1 MDSIFLLLWILFF
14 AALPVILVFGFI
26 GAKAN
31 SPSHESLNGPIESD
45 SSEIVT
51 LVESRANKKWSVFS
65 KALAFAVILAATQSI
80 YNGSLL
86 NLLNGMLRALLEM
99 AALIAG
105 TVIRIGFG
113 G

>member
-1 MDSIFLLLWILFF
+1 M
-14 AALPVILVFGFI
+14 ILVFGFI

-31 SPSHESLNGPIESD
+31 SHSHESDPIESD

-51 LVESRANKKWSVFS
+51 LVESRATKKWSVFS
-65 KALAFAVILAATQSI
+65 KALGFALILSATQSI
-80 YNGSLL
+80 YNGSLF